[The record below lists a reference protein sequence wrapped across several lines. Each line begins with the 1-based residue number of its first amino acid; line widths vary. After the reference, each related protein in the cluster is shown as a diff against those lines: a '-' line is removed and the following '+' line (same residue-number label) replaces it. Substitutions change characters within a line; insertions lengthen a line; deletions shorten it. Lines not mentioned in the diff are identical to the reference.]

1 MFWVLISKTL
11 QKYLKNKKELST
23 FGLKLMVRYSF
34 LVRCKWKANQFSF
47 LKMQLKTSFY
57 DKLYYA
63 SERMH
68 HSKGAKQ
75 YNKKG
80 LWKQL
85 YF

>member
-1 MFWVLISKTL
+1 
-11 QKYLKNKKELST
+11 
-23 FGLKLMVRYSF
+23 MVRYSF

-80 LWKQL
+80 L
-85 YF
+85 